1 MAARKDGYSI
11 AAFNSSMDY
20 YWASNGRNIT
30 GCVYDLINFDKLAA
44 MVILAG
50 DLHDTQMQE
59 ELIHK
64 ACQQN
69 IPVFWVGGTHSGNK
83 PVSPAGTPLC
93 FANPSKDHYEA
104 TFRDGDEEWTYVADR
119 NENGYLGVWIL
130 L

>member
-1 MAARKDGYSI
+1 MRFSKKYEKPRKKGGSVRYKTPDEAGAVNLNKDKPWVSLFRDIEITSFFCYNITSCI
-11 AAFNSSMDY
+11 SVQDDTDTFNSSMDY
-20 YWASNGRNIT
+20 YWARNGRNIT

-69 IPVFWVGGTHSGNK
+69 IPVF
-83 PVSPAGTPLC
+83 
-93 FANPSKDHYEA
+93 
-104 TFRDGDEEWTYVADR
+104 
-119 NENGYLGVWIL
+119 
-130 L
+130 

>member
-1 MAARKDGYSI
+1 MEVLLLGNDHSRFVVTGE
-11 AAFNSSMDY
+11 
-20 YWASNGRNIT
+20 NIH
-30 GCVYDLINFDKLAA
+30 LAQ
-44 MVILAG
+44 
-50 DLHDTQMQE
+50 DSD
-59 ELIHK
+59 
-64 ACQQN
+64 
-69 IPVFWVGGTHSGNK
+69 NK

>member
-1 MAARKDGYSI
+1 
-11 AAFNSSMDY
+11 
-20 YWASNGRNIT
+20 
-30 GCVYDLINFDKLAA
+30 

-104 TFRDGDEEWTYVADR
+104 TFRDVDEEWTYVADR
-119 NENGYLGVWIL
+119 NENGCLGVWIL